1 MGSSP
6 GGHNYDR
13 VQGSSPRTKEGKW
26 NSRGENMQNVS
37 KKKKMMGSRDR
48 VKIKGESVEE
58 KGSKSLSRDP
68 DSEHCVSSY

>member
-1 MGSSP
+1 MKFKSSVHAV
-6 GGHNYDR
+6 GFLIL
-13 VQGSSPRTKEGKW
+13 QIK
-26 NSRGENMQNVS
+26 

>member
-1 MGSSP
+1 MKFKSSVHAV
-6 GGHNYDR
+6 GFLIL
-13 VQGSSPRTKEGKW
+13 QI
-26 NSRGENMQNVS
+26 